1 MALTLC
7 LRGHLYPFMV
17 GVPDHPDRPQHCTVS
32 PPVKCP
38 GGRGCGPIGEIME
51 VLTTALHGVPVL
63 RVIGDVDHLSALA
76 LDTAVQDALGA
87 RGLRVLIDLRA
98 CPYLDSGGL
107 SVLLFTF
114 RQLRRNGWIGV
125 VAPN

>member
-1 MALTLC
+1 
-7 LRGHLYPFMV
+7 
-17 GVPDHPDRPQHCTVS
+17 
-32 PPVKCP
+32 
-38 GGRGCGPIGEIME
+38 ME

-63 RVIGDVDHLSALA
+63 KVIGDVDHLSAMA
-76 LDTAVQDALGA
+76 LDTAVQDAIGA
-87 RGLRVLIDLRA
+87 HGLRVLIDLRE

-125 VAPN
+125 VAPNHNIVRLFEIVGLAGDPHFRVFANSEEALGALEG